1 MRSWTAVSAVSCHPV
16 LLDLRRLQQ
25 QSIDLDPGVLC
36 QFLGTAPAWAV
47 AAETMALLVGDG
59 PWAGTASAPVLLSWL
74 RGRNRRLCLDSAF
87 SEAVVP
93 LLLAELG
100 EGAKLGRP
108 CQASGVWELLEPSSV
123 PVLSAPPAE
132 QPAERERL
140 ALFSPLPPVPSG
152 ITAYSQVLLPWLADH
167 FRIDAVADPDA
178 TPLPQ
183 GAEAVITSAT
193 FERRRQ
199 DYQHRLYQ
207 VGNSILHLEHLRQL
221 RQDSGAIVL
230 HDFYLSHGLCH
241 PDADAVLGGDT
252 MQRLY
257 RSHGFQAAYLH
268 HCDRLEHTDRAI
280 WRYPCNLEP
289 LQAAA
294 GVIVH
299 SQEAIHLAQAYYGA
313 DAAADWSVVPH
324 LKTPCLPTPQD
335 RAAARTALG
344 LEADAFVVC
353 SFGFLGVAKL
363 SDRLL
368 EGFLQSSLAL
378 DPRVVL
384 VFAGS
389 DAGNFQLRQQL
400 GRAVR
405 AAGRRGG
412 LQARVLFTGWITPAD
427 YQQYLAAADAAVQLR
442 SASRGETSG
451 TVLDCLGAG
460 IPLIV
465 NAHGS
470 MRELPEEAVLR
481 LADDCSP
488 ALIAEALQRLRSDPA
503 LRQRLSRAALAM
515 VTENHGPTHCAGL
528 YAGALRAASARL
540 GQRQRWLQAA
550 AGVVESGGDPVQV
563 SNSLAL
569 LHPPRPRQRQLFL
582 DVTVV
587 ARDDLG
593 SGVQRVVRALSE
605 QLLLHPPEGFRV
617 ELVSAAQEGLGY
629 RYARPFALHLLNIP
643 PQPWEEAPIEY
654 RAGDVFLGIDLH
666 PDGVVRQRAF
676 FQLMRA
682 QGVAVHFVVH
692 DLLPCLQP
700 HNFPPG
706 ADVGH
711 EAWLQAISSCDGALC
726 VSRSVAAD
734 LRQWLQVNPPAA
746 GIEAFQVGWF
756 HHGSDFLGGDPDRP
770 AAALTDDESRQLA
783 ALPQGPTLLM
793 VGTIEPRKGYLDVIE
808 AASLLWRQGAVF
820 NLVIVGKEG
829 WVDLPASRR
838 RTIPQTMA
846 RLRQHPL
853 RNQRLFWFGSASDAL
868 LQGLYARADGLIAAS
883 YGEGFGIPLIEA
895 GRAGLPLLVRELPV
909 FREVTQ
915 GRASFF
921 PNDADVNHLAAAIA
935 AFLSRLDGRNPPF
948 VDTAL
953 PCQSWQQSA
962 VQVVAMLGMVA
973 QAGGLQPAAALPT
986 STRSQ
991 ENGRPHPLLR
1001 SARRFKRL
1009 LRRVRHRFQ
1018 GRRAGAL
1025 GIASLPTASPPGLL
1039 EGAQPWLQALERQR
1053 ASKSPKAR

>member
-1 MRSWTAVSAVSCHPV
+1 MRFWTAVSAVSCHPV

-25 QSIDLDPGVLC
+25 QSIDLDPGVLF
-36 QFLGTAPAWAV
+36 QFLGTAPAWAL

-59 PWAGTASAPVLLSWL
+59 TWAGTASAPVLLSWL

-87 SEAVVP
+87 AEAVVP

-108 CQASGVWELLEPSSV
+108 CQTSGVWELLEPSSA
-123 PVLSAPPAE
+123 PVLSAPPAG
-132 QPAERERL
+132 RERL

-152 ITAYSQVLLPWLADH
+152 ITAYSQALLPWLAHH
-167 FRIDAVADPDA
+167 FHIDVVADPQS
-178 TPLPQ
+178 TPLPV
-183 GAEAVITSAT
+183 GAEAVITPAA
-193 FERRRQ
+193 FELRRQ
-199 DYQHRLYQ
+199 DYQHMLYQ
-207 VGNSILHLEHLRQL
+207 VGNSTLHLEHLRQL
-221 RQDSGAIVL
+221 RQYSGAIVL

-241 PDADAVLGGDT
+241 QDADPVLGDDA
-252 MQRLY
+252 MLRLY
-257 RSHGFQAAYLH
+257 RSHGFQAVALFQR
-268 HCDRLEHTDRAI
+268 DRLEDKDRAI
-280 WRYPCNLEP
+280 WRYPCNLQP

-299 SQEAIHLAQAYYGA
+299 SQEAIDLAQSFYGTG
-313 DAAADWSVVPH
+313 AAADWAVVPH
-324 LKTPCLPTPQD
+324 LKTPCLPTPQQ
-335 RAAARTALG
+335 RAVARTALG
-344 LEADAFVVC
+344 LETDAFVVC

-389 DAGNFQLRQQL
+389 DAGNFHLRQQL

-412 LQARVLFTGWITPAD
+412 LQAKVRFTGWITPVD

-451 TVLDCLGAG
+451 AVLDCLGAG

-470 MRELPEEAVLR
+470 MRELPEAAVLR

-503 LRQRLSRAALAM
+503 LRQRLSQAALAM
-515 VTENHGPTHCAGL
+515 VTEHHGPAHCSGL
-528 YAGALRAASARL
+528 YVGALRAASARL
-540 GQRQRWLQAA
+540 RQRQRWLQAA
-550 AGVVESGGDPVQV
+550 AGVVESGGDPLRVA
-563 SNSLAL
+563 NSLAL

-617 ELVSAAQEGLGY
+617 ELVTAAQEGLGY
-629 RYARPFALHLLNIP
+629 RYARTFALDLLNIP
-643 PQPWEEAPIEY
+643 PQPWEDAPIEY
-654 RAGDVFLGIDLH
+654 QAGDVFLGIDLH
-666 PDGVVRQRAF
+666 PDGVVRQQAF

-711 EAWLQAISSCDGALC
+711 QAWLKAISSCDGALC

-734 LRQWLQVNPPAA
+734 LRQWLQANPPAA
-746 GIEAFQVGWF
+746 GLEAFQVGWF
-756 HHGSDFLGGDPDRP
+756 HHGSDFLGDDPAP
-770 AAALTDDESRQLA
+770 SAAVLSEAESRQLA
-783 ALPQGPTLLM
+783 ALPEGPTMLM

-808 AASLLWRQGAVF
+808 AASVLWRQGAAF

-829 WVDLPASRR
+829 WIDLPASRR

-846 RLRQHPL
+846 RLRQHPQ
-853 RNQRLFWFGSASDAL
+853 RNRHLFWFGSASDAL

-895 GRAGLPLLVRELPV
+895 GRAGLPLLVRDLPV

-921 PNDADVNHLAAAIA
+921 PNDADVKHLAAAMA

-973 QAGGLQPAAALPT
+973 QAGGMQTAAALPT

-991 ENGRPHPLLR
+991 EGYQRHLPLR

-1009 LRRVRHRFQ
+1009 LRRWRHRLQ
-1018 GRRAGAL
+1018 GRRPGAL
-1025 GIASLPTASPPGLL
+1025 GMASLPSASPPGLL

-1053 ASKSPKAR
+1053 ASQSPTAR